1 MIRNRYIPGVDTL
14 IEQDPF
20 TAHDTEDS
28 NWAFSLD
35 EAVVASLQGISG
47 LYCTEETKEIL
58 LGELAPVD

>member
-1 MIRNRYIPGVDTL
+1 M

>member
-1 MIRNRYIPGVDTL
+1 MRNRYIPGVDTL

-28 NWAFSLD
+28 SWAFSLD
-35 EAVVASLQGISG
+35 EAVAASLQGISG

-58 LGELAPVD
+58 LGELAPVE